1 MPVQASV
8 KAATGA
14 DLTALPGIGPALAGK
29 FASLGV
35 HAPADL
41 LFHLPLRYEDRTR
54 ITPLGEA
61 AEGQMLQVCGQVREA
76 VVRFGRRR
84 SLVILI
90 EDDSGSLGIRL
101 FHFSRRQQQGF
112 RAGQWLRAYGE
123 VRRVGHQLEMIHP
136 EYRLLPQEQAHQP
149 AEAQLTPV
157 YPTTAG
163 LSQLRIRQAVATLLS
178 RLDELVPDGLGDLLP
193 GDLHQALRL
202 IHAPPPRQ
210 REQVAQARQRLIME
224 ELLAHRLA
232 MLKLR
237 ARNREQRAVAVQ
249 AGPMKQAL
257 EKALP
262 FQLTAAQQRVVREIA
277 ADLAR
282 PHPMLRLLQGDVGA
296 GKTVVAALVAAIVM
310 QAGLRVVFMAP
321 TEILARQHHRNL
333 ESWLSPLGV
342 PVPLWLGGGGERE
355 LPATGP
361 ALIVGTHALFHGE
374 RDFGAV
380 GLVIVDEQHR
390 FGVDQRLGL
399 RDLAAGGGCYPHQ
412 LVMTATPIPRTLAQT
427 FFADLDFSAIDEL
440 PPGRKPVST
449 VALPQA
455 RRGEVIERLRR
466 ACADGRQAY
475 WVSPVIESSDWA
487 EAAEDIHAELQQ
499 ALPELRVGIIHGRL
513 KTRDKQSVMADFAAG
528 GLHILV
534 ATTVIEVG
542 VDVANASVMVID
554 NAERMGLAQLHQLRG
569 RVGRGST
576 ASHCVLMYRPPLTDT
591 ARARLDALRHE
602 HDGFRLAERDLELRG
617 AGEILGTRQSGMA
630 EFRIADPQRDAQLL
644 PEIRRLAEQVAR
656 ERPGLIEPLLARW
669 LSDAQKYADA

>member
-1 MPVQASV
+1 MSRNQA
-8 KAATGA
+8 AAESSG
-14 DLTALPGIGPALAGK
+14 LTALPGIGPALAAK

-35 HAPADL
+35 QQAADL

-61 AEGQMLQVCGQVREA
+61 GEGEMLQICGQVREA

-84 SLVILI
+84 SLVVEI
-90 EDDSGSLGIRL
+90 EDDSGRLGIRL

-112 RAGQWLRAYGE
+112 RPGAWLRAYGE
-123 VRRVGHQLEMIHP
+123 VRRVGHALEMIHP
-136 EYRLLPQEQAHQP
+136 EYRLLPQAQAREP
-149 AEAQLTPV
+149 AESQLTPV

-163 LSQLRIRQAVATLLS
+163 LSQARIRAAVTSLLD
-178 RLDELVPDGLGDLLP
+178 RLDALVPDGLGDLLP

-202 IHAPPPRQ
+202 IHAPPPQQ
-210 REQVAQARQRLIME
+210 REQVARARERLIME

-237 ARNREQRAVAVQ
+237 ARNREQRAVALTP
-249 AGPMKQAL
+249 GAL
-257 EKALP
+257 MQRLEQGLP
-262 FQLTAAQQRVVREIA
+262 FELTGAQRRVVQEIA

-282 PHPMLRLLQGDVGA
+282 AHPMLRLLQGDVGA
-296 GKTVVAALVAAIVM
+296 GKTVVAALAAAIAM

-333 ESWLSPLGV
+333 QAWLEPLEI
-342 PVPLWLGGGGERE
+342 PVPLWLGGRGERS

-374 RDFGAV
+374 QDFGAV

-399 RDLAAGGGCYPHQ
+399 RELAAGGGCYPHQ

-449 VALPQA
+449 VALPQS
-455 RRGEVIERLRR
+455 RRGEVIERLRL
-466 ACADGRQAY
+466 ACGQGRQAY

-487 EAAEDIHAELQQ
+487 EAAQDIHAELQQ
-499 ALPELRVGIIHGRL
+499 ALPELRVGLIHGRL
-513 KTRDKQSVMADFAAG
+513 KTRDKQDVMADFAEG
-528 GLHILV
+528 RLHILV

-576 ASHCVLMYRPPLTDT
+576 ASHCLLMYRPPLTDT

-617 AGEILGTRQSGMA
+617 AGEILGTRQSGSA
-630 EFRIADPQRDAQLL
+630 EFRIADPQRDARWL
-644 PEIRRLAEQVAR
+644 PEIRRLAERVAR
-656 ERPGLIEPLLARW
+656 ERPQLVEPLLARW